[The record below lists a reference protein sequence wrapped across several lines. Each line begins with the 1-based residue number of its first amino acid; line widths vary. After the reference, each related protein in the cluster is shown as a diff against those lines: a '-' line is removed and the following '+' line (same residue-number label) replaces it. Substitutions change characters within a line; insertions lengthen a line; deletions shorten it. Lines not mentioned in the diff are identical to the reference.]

1 MRAIILLL
9 IAACLPAAALAE
21 GAGPAPVALAVQGGG
36 AEPGAEEGAEEGA
49 DGTLAAEE
57 GPAPAGD
64 PPAPAE
70 GEAAA
75 AEAPA
80 EGGFAPLDAREVRLA
95 DFLWVARPVVV
106 FADSPADPL
115 FARQMRYLEA
125 GWPDLAARDV
135 VVIVDTDPAAR
146 SDARQRLRPRGFSL
160 VFVDKDGDVKQ
171 RKPQPWTARELVH
184 AIDRTPLR
192 RQEMLEQS
200 PAGR

>member
-1 MRAIILLL
+1 MRIALPMVIL
-9 IAACLPAAALAE
+9 AASFLPAVAAGVE
-21 GAGPAPVALAVQGGG
+21 GQDGDVAGMVAGGG
-36 AEPGAEEGAEEGA
+36 TEAV
-49 DGTLAAEE
+49 
-57 GPAPAGD
+57 
-64 PPAPAE
+64 
-70 GEAAA
+70 AAA
-75 AEAPA
+75 A
-80 EGGFAPLDAREVRLA
+80 GGFSPLAASAVALA
-95 DFLWVARPVVV
+95 DFLWIARPVVV

-115 FARQMRYLEA
+115 FARQMRYLED
-125 GWPDLAARDV
+125 GWPDLAERDV

-192 RQEMLEQS
+192 RQEMEEAL